1 MDVQPEVVC
10 TVNKDAEIGDEFP
23 VSLKLPEQVS
33 FDNFDL
39 SVLYQMLPNLSWR
52 PILILR

>member
-1 MDVQPEVVC
+1 MLR
-10 TVNKDAEIGDEFP
+10 IGDEFP

-39 SVLYQMLPNLSWR
+39 ISIVPDVAKLVMAANPDIYGNNTRESCLW
-52 PILILR
+52 